1 MSPNVSD
8 GMPSLLYF
16 TGHTIPIY
24 SNPRSET
31 GTTKLEDKGSEE
43 FSLDGRNHYQ
53 QNELERHFTESCQK
67 NKISENV
74 VDMALAWNISHINYY
89 KRFEAVVFI
98 FHVINLAS
106 IFQQQAIRLP

>member
-1 MSPNVSD
+1 MS
-8 GMPSLLYF
+8 SLFYF

-31 GTTKLEDKGSEE
+31 GTAKLENRDSEE
-43 FSLDGRNHYQ
+43 FTHDGRNHCQ
-53 QNELERHFTESCQK
+53 QNELEKHFIESCQK

-74 VDMALAWNISHINYY
+74 VGTAPAWSINHVNYY

-98 FHVINLAS
+98 CHVINLAS
-106 IFQQQAIRLP
+106 IF